1 MNNNKNN
8 INSSINSTDW
18 FNNDINKNSMINFL
32 NDEKPLNKYKNNI
45 NNSKIGLNSKDGS
58 VNNFNN
64 NINQNNIINNKP
76 KVDEKMEKLNDLIKK
91 YKDNNNKI
99 DKEILES
106 GLIYASDKKSPEK
119 TTYKEFI
126 GQLLLSKKKDR
137 PLVHKE
143 KEDSNALQ
151 KQETSNFL
159 NIFKNVLSNN
169 YHIINQNKKFIVN
182 IPTEKRIKENI
193 QKNGNFSLDF
203 RFDLNKKKEKENYH
217 NIYSLY

>member
-1 MNNNKNN
+1 M
-8 INSSINSTDW
+8 
-18 FNNDINKNSMINFL
+18 
-32 NDEKPLNKYKNNI
+32 
-45 NNSKIGLNSKDGS
+45 
-58 VNNFNN
+58 
-64 NINQNNIINNKP
+64 
-76 KVDEKMEKLNDLIKK
+76 
-91 YKDNNNKI
+91 
-99 DKEILES
+99 
-106 GLIYASDKKSPEK
+106 IYASDKKSPEK

-126 GQLLLSKKKDR
+126 GQLLLSEKKDR
-137 PLVHKE
+137 PLVQKEKEDLIEQLEEKNFWKVEKMSKHILSTILNTHYNRQVLNLE

-169 YHIINQNKKFIVN
+169 YHIINQNKKFFVN

-217 NIYSLY
+217 NIYSLYSEFANYMQYILDNYYSN

>member
-1 MNNNKNN
+1 
-8 INSSINSTDW
+8 
-18 FNNDINKNSMINFL
+18 
-32 NDEKPLNKYKNNI
+32 
-45 NNSKIGLNSKDGS
+45 
-58 VNNFNN
+58 
-64 NINQNNIINNKP
+64 
-76 KVDEKMEKLNDLIKK
+76 MEKLNDLIKK

-99 DKEILES
+99 DREILEND
-106 GLIYASDKKSPEK
+106 LIYASDKKSPEK

-126 GQLLLSKKKDR
+126 GQLLLSEKKDR
-137 PLVHKE
+137 PLVHKEKEDLIEQLEEKNFWKVEKMSKQILSTILNTHYNRQVLNLE

-159 NIFKNVLSNN
+159 NIFKNVLSKN
-169 YHIINQNKKFIVN
+169 YHIINQNKKFFVN

-217 NIYSLY
+217 NIYSLYSEFANYMQYILDNYY